1 MVVDVTVADAVV
13 AGVTKGPAISI
24 AGLLPC
30 DPPLRCTHG
39 VFMSVCAD
47 EKEEV
52 MVGQKPESLTH
63 EHGNPSGLRQVGQF
77 EELAKLTGEL
87 AHEIKNPLS
96 TIKVN
101 LKLAQEQLSERAGSD
116 PQTARALRKI
126 QVVQQETDRLQRIL
140 DGFLKYI
147 GKPELDLSPTCLNTL
162 VGDLVDFCW
171 PQLQAQGI
179 TLRHS
184 QCEETLT
191 VNIDASTV
199 KQVLLNM
206 ILNAQQAM
214 DQGGELIIQTQ
225 RRRDQAA
232 ILISDTGPGIQP
244 VLLDRIFAPYFSTKP
259 KGTGLGLAI
268 AKKIIE
274 AHHGSMTV
282 ESEPGKGTRFTV
294 ELPLY
299 KTPDGRMT

>member
-1 MVVDVTVADAVV
+1 MGETVADEAVSD
-13 AGVTKGPAISI
+13 ASA
-24 AGLLPC
+24 L
-30 DPPLRCTHG
+30 HG
-39 VFMSVCAD
+39 RLGSACYEPNDTVSVSVCLEEKAAD
-47 EKEEV
+47 
-52 MVGQKPESLTH
+52 MVGQKPEQLSNAQS
-63 EHGNPSGLRQVGQF
+63 NPSGRQHSQL
-77 EELAKLTGEL
+77 EQLAKLTGEL

-162 VGDLVDFCW
+162 VGDLIDFCW

-225 RRRDQAA
+225 RHGEQAA

-244 VLLDRIFAPYFSTKP
+244 VLLNRIFAPYFSTKP

-274 AHHGSMTV
+274 AHHGSMAV